1 MTQPLVIYAVG
12 TPAPQGSKKAFVVGG
27 HARVVDDSK
36 KTKPWRQDVTSA
48 AHSALQDWPDAA
60 HTLAVGPLHVTI
72 VFFLARP
79 KAHYGTGRNAA
90 VLKPTA
96 PIYVDKK
103 PDVDKLV
110 RSTLDA
116 LTDAGVYRDDNQV
129 ARLWVEKQ
137 YADSATGA
145 QIMIRPL
152 TAPAATQGSSA

>member
-36 KTKPWRQDVTSA
+36 KTKPWRQDVTA
-48 AHSALQDWPDAA
+48 AAYAAIQDRPDALTA
-60 HTLAVGPLHVTI
+60 LSTGPLHVTI

-90 VLKPTA
+90 VLKATA
-96 PIYVDKK
+96 PTYVDKK

-137 YADSATGA
+137 YADHATGA

-152 TAPAATQGSSA
+152 ASVGDVPGGAR